1 MPDNTTVSVCDM
13 QACLGS
19 LLFLWADIEREMRD
33 QVVRHCGM
41 VPRPSHG
48 IAACLRSWRSSLP
61 HTNDIRQFRG
71 RLADSLIQQL
81 HPALKMRNGLCH
93 GLTGYSSGSERSA
106 HLLWRLNG
114 EDGRVSY
121 EELQTLFSWLAR
133 IPQAFSLVASRVWL
147 EFSRLTGRVPL
158 ARLQTSAFVRNR
170 CLMHWFETTT
180 SPHIMPFER

>member
-1 MPDNTTVSVCDM
+1 MPDNTTVSVRDM

-121 EELQTLFSWLAR
+121 EELQTLFRWLAR
-133 IPQAFSLVASRVWL
+133 IPQAFSVLSMPSVIGKFDRCVDTAENRQWWQA
-147 EFSRLTGRVPL
+147 EFGLSFPG
-158 ARLQTSAFVRNR
+158 
-170 CLMHWFETTT
+170 
-180 SPHIMPFER
+180 